1 MEIETKEISFC
12 DKQTENVV
20 NNLNKEFILNKIK
33 NYSIELDFKSAIILN
48 NKLLKNITY
57 HPHLITTKSS
67 GTNYFLFLT
76 NINNINYC
84 FYIDRKIKQGY
95 NFPRM
100 ISTKYRFDDMVFKDT
115 LIDGEIIKDKNNN
128 WLFLISDL
136 LVYKGER
143 LKCNITSRY
152 SIINS
157 LLESHYTSDS
167 NLEICPIFLK
177 KIFKYSEWDT
187 LVTDFIPNLNYNIRG
202 LYFNTLNQKCTNY
215 LYLFPRDIKFTK
227 KNIVENNVTLIIRKT
242 ESSDIYNTY
251 CLNENEKYF
260 LGIAH
265 ISSILISKKIRK
277 LVAIDDEIKMTCTF
291 SEKFQKWEPR
301 ELSENS
307 VTNFTDLPS

>member
-1 MEIETKEISFC
+1 MNIETKEISFC
-12 DKQTENVV
+12 DRQTENVI

-33 NYSIELDFKSAIILN
+33 NYSIDLDFKSAIILN
-48 NKLLKNITY
+48 NKLLKNVTY

-76 NINNINYC
+76 NINDINYC

-95 NFPRM
+95 NFPRI
-100 ISTKYRFDDMVFKDT
+100 ISTKYRFDDIVFKDT
-115 LIDGEIIKDKNNN
+115 LIDGEIIKDKHNN
-128 WLFLISDL
+128 WIFLISDL
-136 LVYKGER
+136 LVYKGE
-143 LKCNITSRY
+143 KITCNITSRY

-157 LLESHYTSDS
+157 ILENHYINDS
-167 NLEICPIFLK
+167 NMEICPIFLK
-177 KIFKYSEWDT
+177 RIFKYSEWDT

-215 LYLFPRDIKFTK
+215 LYLFPRDYKFSSK
-227 KNIVENNVTLIIRKT
+227 KVVENNVTLFIQKT

-251 CLNENEKYF
+251 CLKENNKHL

-277 LVAIDDEIKMTCTF
+277 LLISDTEIKMACTY
-291 SEKFQKWEPR
+291 SDKFQKWEPK
-301 ELSENS
+301 ELSESN
-307 VTNFTDLPS
+307 VTDFTDLPS